1 MTSKQAPPKK
11 VIFFHIM
18 RENFSGAQKNIF
30 RLLLNLDKS
39 KVKPI
44 LVGQA
49 ESPLTEL
56 TEKHSI
62 EVKIIPYPEELEVF
76 DGNLLQFRP
85 KQTLNFLR
93 GLLKYNRLFFSDFY
107 GLKPDIIW
115 CDNIRTFLTLYFP
128 AKRLNAKIIWNIWS
142 EPEGKVAWI
151 LHRLG
156 LIFADSIN
164 LEYSDQ
170 GNKIFGSLSKFSI
183 FKKKLIPLYTG
194 VSDFEDFFGTNIRE
208 ELSLPSDS
216 ILLIMASSI
225 LPGKGQLDLVKSF
238 ESLVNDFNN
247 VHLLLAGTP
256 VESSEESKK
265 YSDKIESYVEQNGL
279 NNRVHF
285 IGWRNDIRDILAGSN
300 IYISTSYSES
310 FPDAVREAMLASLP
324 VIVTDVGGT
333 RELVE
338 IDKNGYLFEP
348 GKINKLSEYLR
359 ILIEDTA
366 LQKEMGREG
375 KTIIDKKFST
385 KVYAEDFE
393 KMVKQ
398 LTAQ

>member
-1 MTSKQAPPKK
+1 
-11 VIFFHIM
+11 
-18 RENFSGAQKNIF
+18 
-30 RLLLNLDKS
+30 
-39 KVKPI
+39 
-44 LVGQA
+44 
-49 ESPLTEL
+49 
-56 TEKHSI
+56 
-62 EVKIIPYPEELEVF
+62 
-76 DGNLLQFRP
+76 
-85 KQTLNFLR
+85 
-93 GLLKYNRLFFSDFY
+93 
-107 GLKPDIIW
+107 
-115 CDNIRTFLTLYFP
+115 
-128 AKRLNAKIIWNIWS
+128 
-142 EPEGKVAWI
+142 
-151 LHRLG
+151 
-156 LIFADSIN
+156 
-164 LEYSDQ
+164 
-170 GNKIFGSLSKFSI
+170 
-183 FKKKLIPLYTG
+183 
-194 VSDFEDFFGTNIRE
+194 
-208 ELSLPSDS
+208 
-216 ILLIMASSI
+216 MASSI

-265 YSDKIESYVEQNGL
+265 YAYKIESYVEQNGL

-375 KTIIDKKFST
+375 KTIIDEKFST